1 MKSPVLFIIF
11 IREDTTRKVFE
22 KIREAKPPRL
32 YIAADGPRPGR
43 PDDIEKCKATRSIVN
58 DIDWECEVKTLFRDE
73 NLGCGK
79 GVSSAITWFFD
90 NEPEGIIIEDDIL
103 PNMEFFK
110 FCDEMLEKYRD
121 DERIQLVAG
130 FNSFFDGYESPYSY
144 YMSKFTAIWGWAT
157 WRRVWQTYELDT
169 KKLPKNIF
177 LSKLKN
183 NYSLPV
189 YRHYKTV
196 FEKMEKYKVDTW
208 DYQFFF
214 NLVLN
219 DRYSVIPFVP
229 LTENI
234 GFGTSDAAHLT
245 DSSNSYILRLINHRS
260 HYIYPLKCPD
270 SIYENKDADEL
281 YASFAGWKQNNIFLR
296 VVNRIRRELNKV
308 FKQ

>member
-130 FNSFFDGYESPYSY
+130 FNSFFDGFISY
-144 YMSKFTAIWGWAT
+144 KF
-157 WRRVWQTYELDT
+157 
-169 KKLPKNIF
+169 
-177 LSKLKN
+177 
-183 NYSLPV
+183 
-189 YRHYKTV
+189 
-196 FEKMEKYKVDTW
+196 
-208 DYQFFF
+208 
-214 NLVLN
+214 
-219 DRYSVIPFVP
+219 VI
-229 LTENI
+229 
-234 GFGTSDAAHLT
+234 SC
-245 DSSNSYILRLINHRS
+245 S
-260 HYIYPLKCPD
+260 
-270 SIYENKDADEL
+270 
-281 YASFAGWKQNNIFLR
+281 
-296 VVNRIRRELNKV
+296 
-308 FKQ
+308 